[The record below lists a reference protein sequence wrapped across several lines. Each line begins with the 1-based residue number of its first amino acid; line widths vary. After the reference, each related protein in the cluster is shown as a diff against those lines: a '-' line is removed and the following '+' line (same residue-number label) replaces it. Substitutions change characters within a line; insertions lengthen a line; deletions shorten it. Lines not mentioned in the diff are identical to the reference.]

1 MVRRILLGTVP
12 TYDSSVFPAFRM
24 SEQAR
29 RIYLSIWLILLAVVV
44 GAGAGLFIATHRPPV
59 PPALSGGVVFRAGL
73 VPAPDFQL
81 RDQRGAVISPS
92 VLRGRVVALTF
103 LDTQCQQ
110 MCPLQASLLG
120 AVQSDL
126 GPKAGPSVLV
136 VSIRP
141 EVDTPANIA
150 AYASSHGLVG
160 ELHWVTGSPAELAPI
175 WEEYGIG
182 VQVANG
188 DLIHTS
194 VIYLIDRAGYERVA
208 FSDLP
213 DQAAVENDVRLL
225 ELGS

>member
-1 MVRRILLGTVP
+1 M
-12 TYDSSVFPAFRM
+12 
-24 SEQAR
+24 
-29 RIYLSIWLILLAVVV
+29 V
-44 GAGAGLFIATHRPPV
+44 GAGAGLFIVTHRPPV
-59 PPALSGGVVFRAGL
+59 PPALSGGVVFRVGL

-81 RDQRGAVISPS
+81 RDQRGDLVSPA

-126 GPKAGPSVLV
+126 GPKASPSVLV

-141 EVDTPANIA
+141 EVDTPATVA
-150 AYASSHGLVG
+150 AYAISHGLVG
-160 ELHWVTGSPAELAPI
+160 DLHWLAGSRAELAPI
-175 WEEYGIG
+175 WDEYGIG
-182 VQVANG
+182 VQAASG

-208 FSDLP
+208 FADLP

-225 ELGS
+225 EQGA